1 MSNTAN
7 FNSAAVWNST
17 NGIVTTVGSNGGTSA
32 YGTYD
37 QNGNVSEIITINH
50 SLFEQNIVY
59 RGGGFDS
66 SLINLDKV
74 TRYVDIV
81 GREFNSLGFR
91 LAASGTLDASG
102 WALIQDINNSGDSIN
117 SNYGTVSYE
126 YWISKYE
133 VTNCEYAEFLNAVA
147 KTDRYGLYNPS
158 MGSSVYGGI
167 LRGGSSGSYF
177 YYTKTNMHNKPVVFV
192 SWYDAARYANWL
204 HNDKPTGY
212 QDNTTTENG
221 AYYLNGICGG
231 YTVPKQPQ
239 AKFYVPD
246 ENEWYK
252 AAYYSQALNDGSGG
266 YYQYATQ
273 SNYDDEPVEIAA
285 YGNGDGYFA
294 SPSLYDTWNSSCPTI
309 ATTTTTTTTTAEPTT
324 TTTTTTT
331 TAAPVLDKCH
341 NKQFSAIQ
349 IRRDTDANF
358 ANYNPILASGEPAYA
373 IDTRIFKIGDGVTDW
388 NNLISPSQAPL
399 GDLSTLSIIN
409 DPCDTEYILIQNAG
423 RLTQVISINNII
435 KAISTIDGGNV
446 IYTGC

>member
-1 MSNTAN
+1 
-7 FNSAAVWNST
+7 
-17 NGIVTTVGSNGGTSA
+17 
-32 YGTYD
+32 
-37 QNGNVSEIITINH
+37 
-50 SLFEQNIVY
+50 
-59 RGGGFDS
+59 
-66 SLINLDKV
+66 
-74 TRYVDIV
+74 
-81 GREFNSLGFR
+81 
-91 LAASGTLDASG
+91 
-102 WALIQDINNSGDSIN
+102 
-117 SNYGTVSYE
+117 
-126 YWISKYE
+126 
-133 VTNCEYAEFLNAVA
+133 
-147 KTDRYGLYNPS
+147 
-158 MGSSVYGGI
+158 
-167 LRGGSSGSYF
+167 
-177 YYTKTNMHNKPVVFV
+177 
-192 SWYDAARYANWL
+192 
-204 HNDKPTGY
+204 
-212 QDNTTTENG
+212 
-221 AYYLNGICGG
+221 
-231 YTVPKQPQ
+231 
-239 AKFYVPD
+239 
-246 ENEWYK
+246 
-252 AAYYSQALNDGSGG
+252 LNDGSGG

-294 SPSLYDTWNSSCPTI
+294 SPSLYDAWNLSCPTI